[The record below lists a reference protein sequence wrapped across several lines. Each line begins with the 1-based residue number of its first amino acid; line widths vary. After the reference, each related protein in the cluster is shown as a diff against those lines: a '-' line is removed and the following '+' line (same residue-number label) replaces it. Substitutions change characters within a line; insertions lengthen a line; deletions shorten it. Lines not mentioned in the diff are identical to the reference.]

1 MYIET
6 SKEIGSKV
14 YFLKPIRKVKCSLCN
29 GTGHISLG
37 KPLNVEDDYESP
49 SEFVQSLVHQFTENA
64 SGMQL
69 SETLSSISV
78 LNVVARVW

>member
-37 KPLNVEDDYESP
+37 KPLNVEDGYESP
-49 SEFVQSLVHQFTENA
+49 SELFSPLFINLQRII
-64 SGMQL
+64 GMQL

>member
-37 KPLNVEDDYESP
+37 KPPEC
-49 SEFVQSLVHQFTENA
+49 
-64 SGMQL
+64 GG
-69 SETLSSISV
+69 
-78 LNVVARVW
+78 